1 MQLQIFQN
9 SGFQIRGG
17 LINNEPYFVAKD
29 VCEALG
35 YSNTSKS
42 ISDHTDEDE
51 RYNESLERGGSLL
64 WINESGLYSLIMTS
78 RKQEA
83 KEFKKWVTKEV
94 LPSIRKHGIYA
105 TPQTIEDM
113 IANPDFAIELLQTLK
128 TEREAR
134 IEAERRNAV
143 LMHATKTYTSS
154 EIAKELGFKS
164 AIALNNKLAELKIQ
178 FKQNGTWLLYSEY
191 ADLGYTDIK
200 QKALDNGKVVYDRH
214 WTQDG
219 RLFILKA
226 LGICA

>member
-1 MQLQIFQN
+1 MELQIFQN
-9 SGFQIRGG
+9 SGFKIRGG
-17 LINNEPYFVAKD
+17 LIDNEPYFVAKD

-64 WINESGLYSLIMTS
+64 WINESGLYRLIMRS
-78 RKQEA
+78 DKPNA
-83 KEFKKWVTKEV
+83 KPFQKWVTKEV

-105 TPQTIEDM
+105 TDTTIESM
-113 IANPDFAIELLQTLK
+113 ISNPDFAIQLLTTLK
-128 TEREAR
+128 EEKAAR
-134 IEAERRNAV
+134 VEAERRNAV

-164 AIALNNKLAELKIQ
+164 AIALNNKLAEKKVQ
-178 FKQNGTWLLYSEY
+178 FKQNGTWVLYSKY

-200 QKALDNGKVVYDRH
+200 QSVLDSGRIVYDRR

-219 RLFILKA
+219 RAFILELLK
-226 LGICA
+226 

>member
-1 MQLQIFQN
+1 MGSLLMR
-9 SGFQIRGG
+9 SST
-17 LINNEPYFVAKD
+17 L
-29 VCEALG
+29 
-35 YSNTSKS
+35 
-42 ISDHTDEDE
+42 DEDE
-51 RYNESLERGGSLL
+51 RAKLDLGRQGEA
-64 WINESGLYSLIMTS
+64 WTVTESGLYRIIMRS
-78 RKQEA
+78 DKPQA
-83 KEFKKWVTKEV
+83 KPFQKWVTGEV